1 MATQATVRKVERIH
15 PETGMGRVHYTSADL
30 DAQVAFYTQILGF
43 RLRWRQPDAASL
55 GTRTRELLRLTYRPG
70 ARRAGRTTGLY
81 HTAFLVPT
89 RRDLA
94 HLVRRI
100 AEARVPVDGTSD
112 HGTHLAIYLPDA
124 EGNGIEL
131 AWDFP
136 RSQWP
141 IKDGQWDLSAMP
153 RRGVDLQ
160 ALLSELSRDDSPW
173 EGLPEETKVGHV
185 HLHVADLDA
194 AQWFYCDVLGFDVM
208 LRHDRWGAMFVSA
221 GGYHHH
227 LGLNVW
233 NGVGAPPA
241 PEGSVGLRNFAV
253 ELPDEEAHQAVVRR
267 VREAGIAVQEDSE
280 GILVY
285 DPFHIGVLLTVRQE
299 QVSVG

>member
-1 MATQATVRKVERIH
+1 MQVISEKVERIH
-15 PETGMGRVHYTSADL
+15 PDTGMGRVHYTVADL
-30 DAQVAFYTQILGF
+30 DAQVAFYRDILGF
-43 RLRWRQPDAASL
+43 HLRWRDADGASL
-55 GTRTRELLRLTYRPG
+55 GTRSRELLRLTRQPG
-70 ARRAGRTTGLY
+70 ARRVHRTTGLY

-89 RRDLA
+89 RWDLA

-136 RSQWP
+136 KEQWP

-153 RRGVDLQ
+153 RRGVNLP
-160 ALLSELSRDDSPW
+160 ELMDELRRDDAPW
-173 EGLPEETKVGHV
+173 EGLPEETRVGHV
-185 HLHVADLDA
+185 HLHVSDLDRS
-194 AQWFYCDVLGFDVM
+194 QWFYCDVLGFDVM

-233 NGVGAPPA
+233 LGVGAPPA
-241 PEGSVGLRNFAV
+241 PEGSLGLRNLAV
-253 ELPDEEAHQAVVRR
+253 ELPHEEARQQVLQRI
-267 VREAGIAVQEDSE
+267 REAGLSLQEDPE
-280 GILVY
+280 GVLVY
-285 DPFHIGVLLTVRQE
+285 DPSRIGVLLTVRAG
-299 QVSVG
+299 S